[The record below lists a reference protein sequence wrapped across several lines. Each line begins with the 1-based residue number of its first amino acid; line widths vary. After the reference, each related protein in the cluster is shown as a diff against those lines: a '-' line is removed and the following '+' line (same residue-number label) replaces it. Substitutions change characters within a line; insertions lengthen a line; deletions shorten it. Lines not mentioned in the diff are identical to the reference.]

1 MSKIEIKNLF
11 LVFGHE
17 KQKALRLLSEGVGKD
32 EILKKTGC
40 TVAVNNANLQ
50 IAEGDPPAVYQPVDK
65 AHIGAGGH

>member
-50 IAEGDPPAVYQPVDK
+50 IAEGEIFV
-65 AHIGAGGH
+65 